1 MKIIIFLTLLF
12 TASFTSFGQQKDYKL
27 NTLNCQTIDSAHGE
41 ELVRISR
48 EIKKENYEEMC
59 SVRKG
64 KGRFQLLTKDG
75 KNGSKEIVCVVVGD
89 EGNGLFLR
97 LGLTETKKKPDDQ

>member
-1 MKIIIFLTLLF
+1 MRIIIFLMLLF
-12 TASFTSFGQQKDYKL
+12 PALTSFGQRENYNL
-27 NTLNCQTIDSAHGE
+27 SSLNCQTIDPAHGK
-41 ELVRISR
+41 ELVRLAR
-48 EIKKENYEEMC
+48 EMKKENFEELC

-64 KGRFQLLTKDG
+64 KGRFQLLSKDE